1 MSLSDKPKFFKRGES
16 SDFRGSLEYYNDLS
30 ISSFKRFYIVNNPTK
45 GTVRAWHGHKI
56 EAKLI
61 KVLEGEFIVSLVQI
75 DDWSKPSKDNEVFE
89 YKIDNNSD
97 IIYIPPGFANGAM
110 NTISNSK
117 IMYFSTLELEDSA
130 KDDYRYESK
139 YWDPWSKF
147 SPEIYE

>member
-1 MSLSDKPKFFKRGES
+1 MEPLLFESKSNSDHRGTVS
-16 SDFRGSLEYYNDLS
+16 FTNDLNLS
-30 ISSFKRFYIVNNPTK
+30 KVVRTYKVTNK
-45 GTVRAWHGHKI
+45 QVRTVRAWHGHKI

-147 SPEIYE
+147 SPEIYEWY